1 MPVAPSTA
9 GKVPSPAVGRR
20 TLSVTKGGLKSS
32 RPQSTR
38 PSQSLRVS
46 NVSQQTSPLG
56 HTKKSTNEMNTS
68 FLTPPRPPDPKLFIQ
83 AGTSGVRHLLPIHLT
98 DNDCNGGVFSRSISR
113 LRSRTPTTD
122 LCNNIEM
129 IRNVCIS
136 IKTLQHFDVSQNQLS
151 NLPLDISLL
160 TDLETLNCSHN
171 QLTDMDDIFE
181 QLQNLKELDLS
192 FNLFKYLPN
201 VIYTYKYLIRLNC
214 EHNLITTIDNDLVN
228 LKHLKFFVFDHN
240 QLESIDTI
248 DFGQMKK
255 LEYIH
260 IAHNRLIKF
269 PRGLNQ
275 LHHLKNVNLSYNRLT
290 SFPIDLLLVNTL
302 DVLNLSH
309 NLITKLPPMPV
320 AYTRVSMIFSIDL
333 SFNQLTK
340 FYDYLLLIALKV
352 DVSNNKIRM
361 ISNDLVKKLNNDL
374 ISSRELKINNNPLI
388 QPAIPSEM
396 LNENSSNTMNVLRMI
411 RNCFDEQQ
419 IDANVRQGFKI
430 CIIGPKKSG
439 KTSLANC
446 LEEYMPITID
456 ENDEGTQ
463 ERIVHVHQYP
473 LRLITINDQS
483 ATLKQPTPAPLPSSS
498 ATKTTTSSSAKI
510 VELPKIQLQRFEMDT
525 RKRKTPSTQI
535 SKQHVLVSNQP
546 QLPLPSSLTAPPRP
560 PVPTE
565 LIKILPVTLFDFNGS
580 SDYYEHISPF
590 IDTSALHLI
599 CIHAADFH
607 QTTPSSIEDIFNSK
621 FDISSSNTIIQL
633 FQLLQLLCEKATK
646 TRAIMILP
654 VATCIDL
661 YDQRSNEDKIKVL
674 EKINNFFKF
683 YLQYRTDRIK
693 HEMDSIHSLHTISSS
708 LSDRLKTYT
717 SLLNINI
724 QIESCQSISS
734 LTFQGIDELN
744 RTIQR
749 CVLTQKS
756 IFPYVDRILPTLWA
770 ETNQYIESL
779 AELLPVPY
787 LLWENYTDR
796 VISKHGLAHLIN
808 DITFSLHDE
817 GKILV
822 LNEILTTDRVVFLR
836 PSWLTD
842 LLYNIFRHDMSTTCL
857 DYEKNEIF
865 SLTNLS
871 ESNFQTYKKEF
882 LQYGLLHSD
891 LLRSLWFGLL
901 HKKEH
906 FYHLWLTIMRF
917 LLIAYP
923 KMSKSQLKRI
933 IHVHTP
939 DPLLK
944 GEKKSDRLIDIKQN
958 PDVREEIKFDY
969 AIVPY
974 YLPLINQ
981 NEQQDEMKLFNNGL
995 KTIITVRYTSQSL
1008 PLGVFHRF
1016 SVSAILRLNIIYKKH
1031 WNNFILGEHEE
1042 KDVRFLMETDHR
1054 TYIICHC
1061 GTNIVEQSLEEIW
1074 NVLMPI
1080 LNHFEAML
1088 TNLAPNNLFDRSVQ
1102 CPHCKEFSFMGEWTT
1117 PKELQCIKMKAC
1129 LLCGENVDT
1138 ARLVQ
1143 PNESKRRSEE
1153 LLRRIRERHA
1163 KNTNKAS
1170 DDVQQTTSTTTHL
1183 LVTPV

>member
-9 GKVPSPAVGRR
+9 GKVPSPAGALRSNRSQATR
-20 TLSVTKGGLKSS
+20 T
-32 RPQSTR
+32 
-38 PSQSLRVS
+38 SQSLRVT

-56 HTKKSTNEMNTS
+56 HAQKSAKEMNNN
-68 FLTPPRPPDPKLFIQ
+68 LLIPPRPPDPTLFIQ
-83 AGTSGVRHLLPIHLT
+83 AGTSGIRHLFPIHLT

-113 LRSRTPTTD
+113 LRSRTPTTE

-129 IRNVCIS
+129 IRNVCLS
-136 IKTLQHFDVSQNQLS
+136 IKTLQHFDVSENQL
-151 NLPLDISLL
+151 NDLPIDISLL
-160 TDLETLNCSHN
+160 TELETLNCSHN
-171 QLTDMDDIFE
+171 QLTDMADIFE
-181 QLQNLKELDLS
+181 QLKRLKELDLS

-201 VIYTYKYLIRLNC
+201 AIYTYKYLIRLNC
-214 EHNLITTIDNDLVN
+214 EHNLITTIDDGLVN
-228 LKHLKFFVFDHN
+228 LKRLKFFVFDHN
-240 QLESIDTI
+240 QLESIDQV

-255 LEYIH
+255 LEYVH
-260 IAHNRLIKF
+260 IAHNQLIKF
-269 PRGLNQ
+269 PRGLHQ

-309 NLITKLPPMPV
+309 NLIAKLPSMPV
-320 AYTRVSMIFSIDL
+320 AYTRASMIFSIDL
-333 SFNQLTK
+333 SFNELTK
-340 FYDYLLLIALKV
+340 FYDYLLLIALKI

-361 ISNDLVKKLNNDL
+361 ISNDIVKKLNNDL
-374 ISSRELKINNNPLI
+374 ITSRELKINNNPLT
-388 QPAIPSEM
+388 QPAVPSEM
-396 LNENSSNTMNVLRMI
+396 LNENSLNTTNVLRMI

-446 LEEYMPITID
+446 LEELMPITID
-456 ENDEGTQ
+456 ENNEETQ
-463 ERIVHVHQYP
+463 ERIIHVHQYP
-473 LRLITINDQS
+473 IRLITVVDQS
-483 ATLKQPTPAPLPSSS
+483 STSKQPTPAPLPPSSV
-498 ATKTTTSSSAKI
+498 TKTTISSSTKI
-510 VELPKIQLQRFEMDT
+510 VELPKIQLQRFEMDA
-525 RKRKTPSTQI
+525 RKRKNPSAQV
-535 SKQHVLVSNQP
+535 SKQNISVSNQP
-546 QLPLPSSLTAPPRP
+546 QPATPSPSTATPRP
-560 PVPTE
+560 PVSTE
-565 LIKILPVTLFDFNGS
+565 VIKVLPVTVFEFNGS
-580 SDYYEHISPF
+580 SDYYEHMSPF

-599 CIHAADFH
+599 CIHTADFH
-607 QTTPSSIEDIFNSK
+607 QTTPASIEDIFNGK
-621 FDISSSNTIIQL
+621 FDILSSNTITQL
-633 FQLLQLLCEKATK
+633 FQLLQLLCEKASK

-661 YDQRSNEDKIKVL
+661 YDKRANQDKIEVL
-674 EKINNFFKF
+674 EKINSFFKF
-683 YLQYRTDRIK
+683 YLQYRIDRIK
-693 HEMDSIHSLHTISSS
+693 HEMESIHSLHTISSS

-717 SLLNINI
+717 SLLNITI
-724 QIESCQSISS
+724 QIEPCQSISS

-749 CVLTQKS
+749 CVLTQKP

-779 AELLPVPY
+779 AESLPVPY
-787 LLWENYTDR
+787 LLWENYSDR

-808 DITFSLHDE
+808 DITLSLHDE

-822 LNEILTTDRVVFLR
+822 LNEISTTDRVVFLR

-842 LLYNIFRHDMSTTCL
+842 LLYNLFRHDMSTTYL

-906 FYHLWLTIMRF
+906 FFYLWLTIMRF

-923 KMSKSQLKRI
+923 KMNKGQLKRL
-933 IHVHTP
+933 IHVQTP

-944 GEKKSDRLIDIKQN
+944 NEKKSERLIDVKQN

-981 NEQQDEMKLFNNGL
+981 NEQQDELKLFTNSL
-995 KTIITVRYTSQSL
+995 KNIIIIRYTSQSL
-1008 PLGVFHRF
+1008 PLGFFHRF

-1080 LNHFEAML
+1080 LNHFEAVL
-1088 TNLAPNNLFDRSVQ
+1088 TNLAPSNLFDRSVQ
-1102 CPHCKEFSFMGEWTT
+1102 CPHCKKFSFMGEWTT

-1129 LLCGENVDT
+1129 LLCGQNVDT

-1163 KNTNKAS
+1163 KNTTKAP
-1170 DDVQQTTSTTTHL
+1170 DDVQQTTSPTTHL
-1183 LVTPV
+1183 LVSPV